1 MISDPQYRQTWANVE
16 KHNATELETFRD
28 KPAWGLYYEPIGDYR
43 DGKVYDFHTGQEI
56 TAPQSQNNSTL
67 TKPDDPTL
75 LVPHSDR
82 QTIEKNRTKDRSM
95 AAIATQFIGFSAQT
109 TPDAPSSTRDYQ
121 QAWERYGLANTGN
134 YSPVD
139 TIMVSGSGPWRGV
152 TEEQIQ
158 SVFQQSY
165 VPLLSEAISSGANF
179 VVGEAPGTDRLVRDY
194 LQANNYLLVNTT
206 EGYALAKPI
215 TPSQSLENPTPLDAR
230 QVQVQRSQMVIPIIM
245 DYLKVKGK
253 SFVQGETFTAFWDAS
268 NGILHLL
275 SNADNEPK
283 LTAKYLGKDQGDK
296 PLWEI
301 SPLVHEQEG
310 KLTPRL
316 SEGDVELLKTHQP
329 KIEKL
334 LLAQQK
340 QQTQRRI

>member
-1 MISDPQYRQTWANVE
+1 M
-16 KHNATELETFRD
+16 F
-28 KPAWGLYYEPIGDYR
+28 G
-43 DGKVYDFHTGQEI
+43 EI
-56 TAPQSQNNSTL
+56 CFL
-67 TKPDDPTL
+67 RHL
-75 LVPHSDR
+75 
-82 QTIEKNRTKDRSM
+82 
-95 AAIATQFIGFSAQT
+95 F
-109 TPDAPSSTRDYQ
+109 
-121 QAWERYGLANTGN
+121 
-134 YSPVD
+134 
-139 TIMVSGSGPWRGV
+139 
-152 TEEQIQ
+152 
-158 SVFQQSY
+158 FQQVY
-165 VPLLSEAISSGANF
+165 PVIINGFGINWQR
-179 VVGEAPGTDRLVRDY
+179 T
-194 LQANNYLLVNTT
+194 
-206 EGYALAKPI
+206 
-215 TPSQSLENPTPLDAR
+215 ENPTPLDAR
-230 QVQVQRSQMVIPIIM
+230 QVQVQRSQMLIPIIM

-283 LTAKYLGKDQGDK
+283 LTAKYLGKDERDK

-301 SPLVHEQEG
+301 SPLVQEEGG